1 MSFSWIYNIKSGGS
15 TVLTHMKLFF
25 LAQLIVPQFE
35 VDSLVVY
42 LVACCMVSCA
52 KF

>member
-25 LAQLIVPQFE
+25 LAQLSVPQFE
-35 VDSLVVY
+35 VDNLGTQLFSGLLY
-42 LVACCMVSCA
+42 G
-52 KF
+52 